1 MNEKKYTNG
10 KTNKNDNDV
19 SGQRNT
25 NEQTNTSV
33 SCRKQEYECK
43 RVVGKLKSKW
53 R

>member
-25 NEQTNTSV
+25 NRMNEQSDNNGNKGTNHY
-33 SCRKQEYECK
+33 K
-43 RVVGKLKSKW
+43 
-53 R
+53 